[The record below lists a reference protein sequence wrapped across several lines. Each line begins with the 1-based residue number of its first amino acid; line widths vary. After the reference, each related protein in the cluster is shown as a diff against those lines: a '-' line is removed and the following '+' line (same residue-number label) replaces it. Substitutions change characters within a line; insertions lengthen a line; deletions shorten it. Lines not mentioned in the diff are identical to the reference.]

1 MSHCYLYSVSPV
13 PFPQGW
19 QSVTPP
25 INPALSIPGAPQPL
39 HLHLPSAPPPPAFSF
54 SFSFSFSS
62 ATRLSRPSTCSQRA
76 QVLSLLPSWSSDR
89 LRHDRNHCTDIRAF
103 CLCRRVP
110 FRSSSQA
117 CETKAAPRRYS
128 SAGTPLSA
136 HTRQSRHAAGRGR
149 AGSSA
154 MVSLGFLVLPRLVFF
169 AAIRTLEEQ
178 SVRITLRHE
187 AHLLELC
194 PKMAAATGTTRSAH
208 PPQSHHLVRALPELE
223 GALLMHSF
231 S

>member
-1 MSHCYLYSVSPV
+1 MAECDSTDQSGSLNSGCSSTSP
-13 PFPQGW
+13 
-19 QSVTPP
+19 PP
-25 INPALSIPGAPQPL
+25 PPL
-39 HLHLPSAPPPPAFSF
+39 RPPPPA
-54 SFSFSFSS
+54 FSFSFSS

-154 MVSLGFLVLPRLVFF
+154 MVSLGFLVLPRLVFLVF
-169 AAIRTLEEQ
+169 LKHLHQIGR
-178 SVRITLRHE
+178 
-187 AHLLELC
+187 AH
-194 PKMAAATGTTRSAH
+194 
-208 PPQSHHLVRALPELE
+208 V
-223 GALLMHSF
+223 
-231 S
+231 